1 MDPYP
6 ILQSEPPVPLKVSI
20 PTGFELFEKSDLGS
34 LVSRWRAW
42 SWSVV
47 GLLALDLVGTVVIV
61 GVWSQDGQYLYRHPI
76 LTPL

>member
-6 ILQSEPPVPLKVSI
+6 ILQSELPVSLKVSI
-20 PTGFELFEKSDLGS
+20 PTGFELFEKSDLWS

-47 GLLALDLVGTVVIV
+47 ELLALDLAL
-61 GVWSQDGQYLYRHPI
+61 WSLLAFGHKMDSTFTATQS
-76 LTPL
+76 